1 MENDVAPVQE
11 ETTNET
17 ANLNL
22 KKRENLRIAL
32 FGFLGFLVV
41 ILVGTLGITIYRVYA
56 KAATDPFTATVA
68 KVFRLPV
75 LKVNGVTA
83 LYSDY
88 IDDLKAISVLRDY
101 DKANNG
107 PGANLTPEQMSDQVL
122 LRLMNNILVK
132 EAAKAYDVKVE
143 EADVKEIKSTV
154 LAQFKTVAEA
164 DRELEQRYGWN
175 MATYEKK
182 VMMPFILQNKLA
194 EKIQTDQARQAEVLA
209 RAQDILNQVKNG
221 GNFEELA
228 KKYGEDGTAESG
240 GDLGWFG
247 KGEMVPQFEA
257 AAFALKKGELSQTL
271 VETPYGYHVL
281 KVVDRKVEKVKDDRG
296 KMVSQEQIKAS
307 HILLLFPSISKYL
320 DALLRQSSIHLYVNV
335 HNPLQALQK

>member
-1 MENDVAPVQE
+1 
-11 ETTNET
+11 
-17 ANLNL
+17 
-22 KKRENLRIAL
+22 
-32 FGFLGFLVV
+32 
-41 ILVGTLGITIYRVYA
+41 
-56 KAATDPFTATVA
+56 
-68 KVFRLPV
+68 
-75 LKVNGVTA
+75 
-83 LYSDY
+83 
-88 IDDLKAISVLRDY
+88 
-101 DKANNG
+101 
-107 PGANLTPEQMSDQVL
+107 MSDQVL

-247 KGEMVPQFEA
+247 KWEMVPQFEA

-281 KVVDRKVEKVKDDRG
+281 KVVDRRVEKVKDDRG